1 MAQLSYGI
9 LLLILSWSW
18 TLDGLTQCQNRR
30 RGSTLPTAASEI
42 PEYFREFLS
51 LYKSDMAMMKE
62 MKNDMVVMKTT
73 VSKIDKEFE
82 RNQPLWVNA
91 GSTFELTA
99 KGVLQRIKGNAFVE
113 SLSIQTL
120 DALACDCL
128 PSNFDYDTGHV
139 KHATSESIC
148 TAREYER
155 VDKMS
160 HCSYKRISRLKD
172 WLSKNQQEKSNRRK
186 ADLLTD
192 RLKVYDSL
200 RTENEK
206 VKFLCHDRLGFF
218 GFTNHILK
226 DSMKDGFIEE
236 LELDMRGH
244 IDVTNFRVTRE
255 IAEIK
260 SGGNI
265 LRKATLQLVK
275 RLGVLYLAGKYC
287 LPKKLESKYNFESI
301 GRLYSAGKCESPD
314 ESLIDSCKEE
324 AGLVDYPHIHIFMQ
338 RL

>member
-1 MAQLSYGI
+1 MCASV
-9 LLLILSWSW
+9 
-18 TLDGLTQCQNRR
+18 TL
-30 RGSTLPTAASEI
+30 
-42 PEYFREFLS
+42 
-51 LYKSDMAMMKE
+51 
-62 MKNDMVVMKTT
+62 
-73 VSKIDKEFE
+73 
-82 RNQPLWVNA
+82 
-91 GSTFELTA
+91 
-99 KGVLQRIKGNAFVE
+99 VL
-113 SLSIQTL
+113 
-120 DALACDCL
+120 
-128 PSNFDYDTGHV
+128 
-139 KHATSESIC
+139 
-148 TAREYER
+148 
-155 VDKMS
+155 
-160 HCSYKRISRLKD
+160 
-172 WLSKNQQEKSNRRK
+172 SNRELPFLDDFLCNSDFLGVEASMFDVRFK
-186 ADLLTD
+186 LSDPCPPI
-192 RLKVYDSL
+192 
-200 RTENEK
+200 K

-287 LPKKLESKYNFESI
+287 LPENLESKYNFESI

-314 ESLIDSCKEE
+314 QSLIDSCKEE